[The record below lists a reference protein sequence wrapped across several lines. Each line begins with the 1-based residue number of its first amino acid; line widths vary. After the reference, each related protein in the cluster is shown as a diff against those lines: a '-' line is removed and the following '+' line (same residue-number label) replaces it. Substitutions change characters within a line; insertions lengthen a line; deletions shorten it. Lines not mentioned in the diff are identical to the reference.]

1 MGFNCILNKQPI
13 ISKPVNHPSRGQN
26 LNSKKMIALDY
37 LPLIAMGGILGLLG
51 QSIRVLI
58 GLRKTVQI
66 AAAKE
71 STLSKEIDF
80 RRLLIGLFMG
90 VVIGCLSLL
99 LIQQAPDEPLIGNN
113 IVAII
118 AIGYAG
124 TDATEGLFNIYPP
137 PKTKRQQN
145 SDSIG

>member
-1 MGFNCILNKQPI
+1 
-13 ISKPVNHPSRGQN
+13 
-26 LNSKKMIALDY
+26 MIALDY

-71 STLSKEIDF
+71 STLGKEIDF
-80 RRLLIGLFMG
+80 RRLLLGLFIGL
-90 VVIGCLSLL
+90 VIGCLSFL

-124 TDATEGLFNIYPP
+124 TDAVEGLFNAYPP
-137 PKTKRQQN
+137 PKAKREQN
-145 SDSIG
+145 SGSIG

>member
-1 MGFNCILNKQPI
+1 
-13 ISKPVNHPSRGQN
+13 
-26 LNSKKMIALDY
+26 MIALDY
-37 LPLIAMGGILGLLG
+37 LPLITMGGILGLLG

-66 AAAKE
+66 AATKE

-80 RRLLIGLFMG
+80 RKLLVGLFIGLVM
-90 VVIGCLSLL
+90 GCLSLL
-99 LIQQAPDEPLIGNN
+99 LIQQVPDEPLIGNN

-124 TDATEGLFNIYPP
+124 TDAVEGLFKVYPP
-137 PKTKRQQN
+137 PKTRQEQN